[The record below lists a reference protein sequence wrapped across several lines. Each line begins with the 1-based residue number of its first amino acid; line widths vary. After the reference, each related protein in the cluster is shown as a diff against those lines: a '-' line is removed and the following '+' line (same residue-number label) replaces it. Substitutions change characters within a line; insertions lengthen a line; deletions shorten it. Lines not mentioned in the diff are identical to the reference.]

1 MEENIKEKSI
11 KLAIEAMRPLP
22 VNSFAG
28 YCSVGDDRS
37 PEEKHKDDMRYC
49 KEFNE
54 LQSEMLIGLA
64 NKIKDFLSSSKQMET
79 GQKQMPPLGVMPKN
93 IYYKNVHRARFHELC
108 GAVSRYYNAGFP
120 IKLEWIEEYNE
131 LLGKI

>member
-11 KLAIEAMRPLP
+11 QLAIEAMRPLP

-37 PEEKHKDDMRYC
+37 PEEKHKDNMRYC

-54 LQSEMLIGLA
+54 LQSDMLITLA
-64 NKIKDFLSSSKQMET
+64 YKIETFLNSK
-79 GQKQMPPLGVMPKN
+79 G
-93 IYYKNVHRARFHELC
+93 
-108 GAVSRYYNAGFP
+108 
-120 IKLEWIEEYNE
+120 IKHI
-131 LLGKI
+131 KAT

>member
-28 YCSVGDDRS
+28 YCHISDERS
-37 PEEKHKDDMRYC
+37 PEEKQKDDIRFC

-54 LQSEMLIGLA
+54 LQSDMLIKLA
-64 NKIKDFLSSSKQMET
+64 SKIETFLN
-79 GQKQMPPLGVMPKN
+79 G
-93 IYYKNVHRARFHELC
+93 
-108 GAVSRYYNAGFP
+108 
-120 IKLEWIEEYNE
+120 
-131 LLGKI
+131 

>member
-11 KLAIEAMRPLP
+11 QLAIEAMRPLP

-37 PEEKHKDDMRYC
+37 PEEKHKDNMRYC

-54 LQSEMLIGLA
+54 LQSDMLITLDY
-64 NKIKDFLSSSKQMET
+64 KIETFLNS
-79 GQKQMPPLGVMPKN
+79 
-93 IYYKNVHRARFHELC
+93 
-108 GAVSRYYNAGFP
+108 
-120 IKLEWIEEYNE
+120 
-131 LLGKI
+131 

>member
-22 VNSFAG
+22 INSFAG
-28 YCSVGDDRS
+28 YCSVTDDRS

-54 LQSEMLIGLA
+54 LQSDMLITLA
-64 NKIKDFLSSSKQMET
+64 SKIEAFLDAQRKGYVESVNINH
-79 GQKQMPPLGVMPKN
+79 PPVFPDERN
-93 IYYKNVHRARFHELC
+93 CC
-108 GAVSRYYNAGFP
+108 GAPYIDRRSQ
-120 IKLEWIEEYNE
+120 
-131 LLGKI
+131 

>member
-11 KLAIEAMRPLP
+11 QLAIEAMRPLP

-37 PEEKHKDDMRYC
+37 PEEKHKENMRYC

-54 LQSEMLIGLA
+54 LQSDMLITLA
-64 NKIKDFLSSSKQMET
+64 YKIETFLNS
-79 GQKQMPPLGVMPKN
+79 
-93 IYYKNVHRARFHELC
+93 
-108 GAVSRYYNAGFP
+108 
-120 IKLEWIEEYNE
+120 
-131 LLGKI
+131 

>member
-37 PEEKHKDDMRYC
+37 PEEKHKDDMRYY

-54 LQSEMLIGLA
+54 LQSEMLITLA
-64 NKIKDFLSSSKQMET
+64 SKIET
-79 GQKQMPPLGVMPKN
+79 YLNG
-93 IYYKNVHRARFHELC
+93 
-108 GAVSRYYNAGFP
+108 
-120 IKLEWIEEYNE
+120 
-131 LLGKI
+131 

>member
-1 MEENIKEKSI
+1 MEENKEKSI

-37 PEEKHKDDMRYC
+37 PEEKHKDDMRFC

-54 LQSEMLIGLA
+54 LQSDMLITLA
-64 NKIKDFLSSSKQMET
+64 SKIEAFLDAQRKGNVESVNINH
-79 GQKQMPPLGVMPKN
+79 PPVFPDERN
-93 IYYKNVHRARFHELC
+93 CC
-108 GAVSRYYNAGFP
+108 GAPYIDRRSQ
-120 IKLEWIEEYNE
+120 
-131 LLGKI
+131 

>member
-1 MEENIKEKSI
+1 MNSINRAFSRRLIIKKQRIMEENIKEKSI

-28 YCSVGDDRS
+28 YCSVNDDRS

-54 LQSEMLIGLA
+54 LQSDMLITLA
-64 NKIKDFLSSSKQMET
+64 YKIEAFLN
-79 GQKQMPPLGVMPKN
+79 G
-93 IYYKNVHRARFHELC
+93 
-108 GAVSRYYNAGFP
+108 
-120 IKLEWIEEYNE
+120 
-131 LLGKI
+131 